1 MGRTERQVLVAGSI
15 AFLLALTALAA
26 GAAPAAAGAVQAPSA
41 VLPASPSASAEPTTA
56 AQLADRGH
64 GMRPAIELIVLAL
77 TCSIV
82 VAFFSA
88 TAGERGGTRVPARV
102 RRR

>member
-1 MGRTERQVLVAGSI
+1 MRGTARQVLVAGSI
-15 AFLLALTALAA
+15 ASLLALTALAA
-26 GAAPAAAGAVQAPSA
+26 GAAPAAADAATPRSA
-41 VLPASPSASAEPTTA
+41 VLPASPSPSAERMAA
-56 AQLADRGH
+56 AQLVDRGF
-64 GMRPAIELIVLAL
+64 GMQAAIELIVLAVA
-77 TCSIV
+77 CSIV